1 MRKGENISKDKL
13 LNIEPCS
20 HRVVMPLYIPNEVGY
35 YKESFKIFEMCLF
48 SILKTAISP
57 IKISVISGGSCV
69 SIHSKLMALYKEK
82 HIDELVF
89 ERDNIGKINCM
100 LKVLRTSNERFIT
113 ITDADVLFLNHWEK
127 EVLNVFK
134 AFPKAG
140 MVCPVPVFRTHLRL
154 TSNIWMRNLFSNKL
168 KFTSVKNPEAMT
180 RFANSIGWSWLDI
193 KYKDVIATL
202 KGKNNTIAVVGASHF
217 VGTYKCEVF
226 NKLPNENSIY
236 VLGGDSEFKYNDE
249 PVLKMGGFRLST
261 NNNYAYHMGNMLE
274 PWMVEIYNDIKTEFK
289 VYQDFKDFKT
299 LKSNK
304 FGHFISEKVFK
315 KLFKIKGFKKWIFK
329 MKGLNAEQI
338 KNYLS

>member
-13 LNIEPCS
+13 VDIKPCS
-20 HRVVMPLYIPNEVGY
+20 HRVIMPLYIPDETGY
-35 YKESFKIFEMCLF
+35 YKESFEVFEMCLF

-57 IKISVISGGSCV
+57 IKVSVISGGSSPSV
-69 SIHSKLMALYKEK
+69 HAKLIKLYKAK
-82 HIDELVF
+82 HIDELIL

-100 LKVLRTSNERFIT
+100 LKALKTATERLIT
-113 ITDADVLFLNHWEK
+113 ITDSDVLFLNNWEN

-154 TSNIWMRNLFSNKL
+154 TSNIWIRYLFSNKL
-168 KFTSVKNPEAMT
+168 KFTSVKNPKAMT
-180 RFANSIGWSWLDI
+180 RFANSIGWPWLDT

-202 KGKNNTIAVVGASHF
+202 KGKNNTVAVVGASHF
-217 VGTYKCEVF
+217 VGTYKREVF
-226 NKLPNENSIY
+226 NKLPSKNSIY

-261 NNNYAYHMGNMLE
+261 NDNYAYHMGNTLE
-274 PWMVEIYNDIKTEFK
+274 PWMEEVYVNLSTQSK
-289 VYQDFKDFKT
+289 VYQDFKDLKV
-299 LKSNK
+299 LKSNEIDY
-304 FGHFISEKVFK
+304 FISEKIFK
-315 KLFKIKGFKKWIFK
+315 KLFTIKRFKEWIFRK
-329 MKGLNAEQI
+329 KGLNAEQI